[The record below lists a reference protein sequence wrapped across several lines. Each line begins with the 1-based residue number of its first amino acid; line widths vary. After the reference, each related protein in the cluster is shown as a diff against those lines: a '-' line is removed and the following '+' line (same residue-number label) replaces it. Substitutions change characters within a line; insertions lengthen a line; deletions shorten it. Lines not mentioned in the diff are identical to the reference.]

1 MGALWVALALA
12 VAGFAGWPVTAL
24 VFKLARTIDDKA
36 DAAKAAED
44 SRRAEQDP
52 SADVTVDGPS
62 PGPAGAGGIADARD
76 PGDASPGAGGAVA
89 DRAGNQAGNQAG
101 NHAGNQAGSQAVDG
115 ELTAPPSHPASDGP
129 SDGPAQPTQRIL
141 RGGAIIGVLERLGV
155 CLAILT
161 GQPVAI
167 AYIVAIKGLGR
178 FAELKETPVAAER
191 FIIGTLTSMLWA
203 AGTAAAV
210 KVLLLH

>member
-1 MGALWVALALA
+1 VTALWITAALL

-24 VFKLARTIDDKA
+24 VFRLARTIDDKA
-36 DAAKAAED
+36 DAAKAAAEAKRAAED
-44 SRRAEQDP
+44 PA
-52 SADVTVDGPS
+52 ADVTVDGPH
-62 PGPAGAGGIADARD
+62 
-76 PGDASPGAGGAVA
+76 VETQ
-89 DRAGNQAGNQAG
+89 N
-101 NHAGNQAGSQAVDG
+101 VDG
-115 ELTAPPSHPASDGP
+115 ELTAAADAPSSGASALTPPVP
-129 SDGPAQPTQRIL
+129 SQRIL

-203 AGTAAAV
+203 AGTAAVV
-210 KVLLLH
+210 KVLFLS

>member
-1 MGALWVALALA
+1 VTALWVAVALV

-36 DAAKAAED
+36 DAARTAGEARPAA
-44 SRRAEQDP
+44 QDP
-52 SADVTVDGPS
+52 SADVTVDEPS
-62 PGPAGAGGIADARD
+62 PSLGGQDAAPDADALRGAAGTAGG
-76 PGDASPGAGGAVA
+76 
-89 DRAGNQAGNQAG
+89 
-101 NHAGNQAGSQAVDG
+101 QAVDG
-115 ELTAPPSHPASDGP
+115 ELTAHTGPPSSDGTAAEASAP
-129 SDGPAQPTQRIL
+129 SQRIL

-155 CLAILT
+155 CLAILA

-210 KVLLLH
+210 KVLFLQ

>member
-1 MGALWVALALA
+1 MNALWIVAALLI
-12 VAGFAGWPVTAL
+12 AGFAGWPVTAL
-24 VFKLARTIDDKA
+24 VFRLARTIDDKA
-36 DAAKAAED
+36 DAAKAGQDA
-44 SRRAEQDP
+44 AAQDP
-52 SADVTVDGPS
+52 SADVPVDTL
-62 PGPAGAGGIADARD
+62 PAVPA
-76 PGDASPGAGGAVA
+76 
-89 DRAGNQAGNQAG
+89 
-101 NHAGNQAGSQAVDG
+101 AGSGQTVDG
-115 ELTAPPSHPASDGP
+115 ELTAGPSQPASAVPVPGVA
-129 SDGPAQPTQRIL
+129 GQRIL

-203 AGTAAAV
+203 AGTAAV
-210 KVLLLH
+210 IKVVFLH

>member
-1 MGALWVALALA
+1 VTALWVAVALM
-12 VAGFAGWPVTAL
+12 VAGFGGWPVAAL
-24 VFKLARTIDDKA
+24 VFRLARTIDDKA
-36 DAAKAAED
+36 DAAKAAEAAG
-44 SRRAEQDP
+44 RAEEDP
-52 SADVTVDGPS
+52 SADVTVDDPS
-62 PGPAGAGGIADARD
+62 PSPARD
-76 PGDASPGAGGAVA
+76 AAG
-89 DRAGNQAGNQAG
+89 
-101 NHAGNQAGSQAVDG
+101 QAVDS
-115 ELTAPPSHPASDGP
+115 ELTSPPGPPASDMP
-129 SDGPAQPTQRIL
+129 AAGPALPTQRIL

-210 KVLLLH
+210 KVLFLR

>member
-1 MGALWVALALA
+1 MNALWIAVALL

-24 VFKLARTIDDKA
+24 VFRLARTIDDKA
-36 DAAKAAED
+36 DAATKSDRDASA
-44 SRRAEQDP
+44 QDP
-52 SADVTVDGPS
+52 SADVTVDTVSEAP
-62 PGPAGAGGIADARD
+62 
-76 PGDASPGAGGAVA
+76 
-89 DRAGNQAGNQAG
+89 RAGTGQT
-101 NHAGNQAGSQAVDG
+101 VDG
-115 ELTAPPSHPASDGP
+115 ELTTGGGQAP
-129 SDGPAQPTQRIL
+129 SDAPQPAPALPAQRIL

-155 CLAILT
+155 CVAILT

-203 AGTAAAV
+203 AGTAAV
-210 KVLLLH
+210 IKVVLLQ